1 MLKPAVF
8 AQLTGRKNLGEVRLI
23 PLDDWKA
30 KVEKTRDDW
39 RGSTV
44 LLTGPNRYSGTA
56 TLITKT
62 TNDRI

>member
-1 MLKPAVF
+1 MLKPAAF

-44 LLTGPNRYSGTA
+44 LLTGPNRYSNA
-56 TLITKT
+56 HY
-62 TNDRI
+62 